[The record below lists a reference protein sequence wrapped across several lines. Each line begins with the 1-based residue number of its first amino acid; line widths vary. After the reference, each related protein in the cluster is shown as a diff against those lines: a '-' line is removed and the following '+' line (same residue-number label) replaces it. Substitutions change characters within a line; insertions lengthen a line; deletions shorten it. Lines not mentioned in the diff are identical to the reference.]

1 MFFGIIMCFLKESA
15 MLFLAKGYKIIS
27 ISVCDFGRFVIVLCV
42 SSLVKL
48 KLRLQPAALPAG
60 GGNSQF
66 ETWTLRKL
74 ASLRKLLLLW
84 SKLCLSRYQGQG
96 HAGNANQSK
105 KTVFQIFQAQTNH
118 RHTKYL
124 FYVICH
130 MLDIQTRQLQFEFT
144 KTLPTLSP
152 FLLGRKR
159 RKVKVNWQSNLEYIF
174 GNIHY
179 LKEKKIPHQSGL
191 LKQ

>member
-1 MFFGIIMCFLKESA
+1 MCFLKESA
-15 MLFLAKGYKIIS
+15 MLYLAKGYKMIS

-84 SKLCLSRYQGQG
+84 SKLCTTSL
-96 HAGNANQSK
+96 
-105 KTVFQIFQAQTNH
+105 V
-118 RHTKYL
+118 TKAKVMQEMPINPRKL
-124 FYVICH
+124 ITATPNICFMSYVICWIFKH
-130 MLDIQTRQLQFEFT
+130 GNCNLNLQKLSRPCLHSSWVGRDAKSRWIDRTTFRIYFWKYPLLEGEED
-144 KTLPTLSP
+144 PTSV
-152 FLLGRKR
+152 R
-159 RKVKVNWQSNLEYIF
+159 VV
-174 GNIHY
+174 
-179 LKEKKIPHQSGL
+179 
-191 LKQ
+191 

>member
-1 MFFGIIMCFLKESA
+1 

-105 KTVFQIFQAQTNH
+105 KTNH
-118 RHTKYL
+118 HHTKYL
-124 FYVICH
+124 FYVIYH
-130 MLDIQTRQLQFEFT
+130 MLDIQTRQLQFENFFYKNSPDLVSIPLGSE
-144 KTLPTLSP
+144 KTQSQGELTEQLRIYLWKYPLLEGEEDPTSV
-152 FLLGRKR
+152 R
-159 RKVKVNWQSNLEYIF
+159 VV
-174 GNIHY
+174 
-179 LKEKKIPHQSGL
+179 
-191 LKQ
+191 